1 MKSHDEEKEL
11 INDNIDLDSLSAEGK
26 SLSAEAKQFY
36 EELLNGLRSP
46 EEALASKNIIGYMSV
61 NKELADYIS
70 NLTKK
75 PEDAIDYAF
84 YKELCVSQADKLF
97 AMDDYQLE
105 QFRDKALNIA
115 KILSL

>member
-11 INDNIDLDSLSAEGK
+11 INDNIDLDSLSAE
-26 SLSAEAKQFY
+26 AKRFY

-46 EEALASKNIIGYMSV
+46 EEALASKNIISYMSV
-61 NKELADYIS
+61 NKDLANYIN

-75 PEDAIDYAF
+75 SEDTIDYAF
-84 YKELCVSQADKLF
+84 YKALYKALCVSQADKLF
-97 AMDDYQLE
+97 EMDDYQLE

>member
-1 MKSHDEEKEL
+1 MKNHDLDEKEEL
-11 INDNIDLDSLSAEGK
+11 INEIKDDVDID

-36 EELLNGLRSP
+36 EDLLNGLRSP
-46 EEALASKNIIGYMSV
+46 EEALANKNIISYMSV
-61 NKELADYIS
+61 NKDLANYIN

-75 PEDAIDYAF
+75 PEDTIDYDF
-84 YKELCVSQADKLF
+84 YKALCVAKADSLF

-105 QFRDKALNIA
+105 QFKEKALNIA